1 MNLFICG
8 MIMPADSETKKD
20 FPFVAAPFADLRD
33 KVVLITGGSR
43 GIGLVTATMFAACGA
58 HVAINGRDEA
68 EADAVARSLADAF
81 HKPALAL
88 PADVSD
94 SRRVK
99 QMFENF
105 SLWSRERL
113 DVLVCCAGYPLVDD
127 LWNTPLHEV
136 GDEEV
141 ERWFKDVRAVDLDGA
156 RYCSRHALQMMI
168 SQKSGSLV
176 FVSATPA
183 LVGYH
188 GTPYT
193 EAKAGVLGLMR
204 DIAVEYAK
212 FNIRANAVAPGN
224 IASGWYH
231 RLSEERRTELAKE
244 APLGRWGKPDEVA
257 GTILFLASDLAGYI
271 TGQTIVVD
279 GGEVIR

>member
-1 MNLFICG
+1 MAVNPQSSTNAF
-8 MIMPADSETKKD
+8 ATAK
-20 FPFVAAPFADLRD
+20 APFADLRD
-33 KVVLITGGSR
+33 KVVLITGGTR
-43 GIGLVTATMFAACGA
+43 GIGWVTAALFASCGA
-58 HVAINGRDEA
+58 QVAVNGREQS
-68 EADAVARSLADAF
+68 EADAAARKLNEAYGT
-81 HKPALAL
+81 PTQALA
-88 PADVSD
+88 ADVSD
-94 SRRVK
+94 VRQVRK
-99 QMFENF
+99 MFENF

-168 SQKSGSLV
+168 PEKSGSLV

-204 DIAVEYAK
+204 DITVEYAK
-212 FNIRANAVAPGN
+212 SNIRANAVAPGN

-231 RLSEERRTELAKE
+231 QLSEQRRDELAKE
-244 APLGRWGKPDEVA
+244 APLGRWGKPEEVA